1 MSLLPPPHT
10 SDTMKQ
16 ITRQTKNLHLYVS
29 RGCPFAH
36 RALIMRDLHKL
47 DNISVDVVDPVLGD
61 KGWVFSP
68 SKEGCTKDTIY
79 GLDTLRQVYEKVDPG
94 YSGSI
99 TVPLLI
105 DTHSNKL
112 VSNESAQI
120 AEMMDGEFDKRVKKS
135 TDFVHKN
142 ITLAVYKV
150 GFSKDQTAYNGAIK
164 ELFSALKK
172 VEKHLRDSKYLA
184 GDSLTAADVFLYT
197 SIVRFDP
204 VYVQRFKCNVGMIRH
219 NFPWIHLW
227 LRHLYWQV
235 PAFRD
240 TTDFSHIK
248 QLYYDKGPESIIP
261 AGPVPDIEKLEE

>member
-1 MSLLPPPHT
+1 
-10 SDTMKQ
+10 MKQ

-36 RALIMRDLHKL
+36 RALIMRQLHNL
-47 DNISVDVVDPVLGD
+47 DNITVDVVDPVLRD

-68 SKEGCTKDTIY
+68 SKEGCTKDSVY
-79 GLDTLRQVYEKVDPG
+79 GFDTLRQVYEKVDPG

-105 DTHSNKL
+105 DTQTNKL

-120 AEMMDGEFDKRVKKS
+120 AEMMDGTFDDKVRTS
-135 TDFVHKN
+135 TEFVHKN
-142 ITLAVYKV
+142 ITMGVYKA
-150 GFSKDQTAYNGAIK
+150 GFAKDQTSYNEAIQ
-164 ELFSALKK
+164 ELFSALNK
-172 VEKHLRDSKYLA
+172 VEKDLKESQYLV

-204 VYVQRFKCNVGMIRH
+204 VYVQRFKCNVGMVRY
-219 NFPWIHLW
+219 NFAWLHLW

-235 PAFRD
+235 SAFRD

-248 QLYYDKGPESIIP
+248 QLYYDKSDDSIIP
-261 AGPVPDIEKLEE
+261 AGPVPDIEEL